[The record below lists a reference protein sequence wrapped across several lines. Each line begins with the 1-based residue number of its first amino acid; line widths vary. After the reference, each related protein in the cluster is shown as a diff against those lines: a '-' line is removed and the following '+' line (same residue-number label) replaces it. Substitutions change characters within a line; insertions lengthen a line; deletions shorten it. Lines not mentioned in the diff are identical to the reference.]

1 MYLNT
6 LWPCVKSQALANAVD
21 PCARPWIQILTI
33 FHQRT
38 ARKTGTLPFG
48 EISRKQSLPESFLSI
63 LGGTATSRFNL
74 ALRRVVQPRKT
85 VRGTLE
91 NLPLGA
97 CRGRSAAL
105 PAAQHR
111 LPAEA
116 EPSESGVQRQFEA
129 DFRSDLG
136 NVTCFQRRRVVLV
149 SRWEVIFGG
158 YMRGTVCPMFGS
170 TRCP

>member
-1 MYLNT
+1 MPWIHVLDHEYKYWRYFTKGQHGRQELC
-6 LWPCVKSQALANAVD
+6 LLEKFPESRVCLSLSFPFSVELPRPPLILPCVGLSSQERLSEG
-21 PCARPWIQILTI
+21 
-33 FHQRT
+33 HSRT
-38 ARKTGTLPFG
+38 F
-48 EISRKQSLPESFLSI
+48 
-63 LGGTATSRFNL
+63 
-74 ALRRVVQPRKT
+74 
-85 VRGTLE
+85 
-91 NLPLGA
+91 PLGA

-149 SRWEVIFGG
+149 SRWEVEFGG